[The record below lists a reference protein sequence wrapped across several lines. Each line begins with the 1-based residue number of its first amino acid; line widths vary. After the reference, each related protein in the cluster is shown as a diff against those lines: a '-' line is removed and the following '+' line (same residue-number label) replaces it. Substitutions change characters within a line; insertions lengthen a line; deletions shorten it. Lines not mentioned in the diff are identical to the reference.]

1 MTELVFTG
9 LLLSLVWLGV
19 IGLLI
24 HWAMSDIPSQNEKN
38 RKRAISLFLVVIGIA
53 IVNLLVNY
61 Q

>member
-24 HWAMSDIPSQNEKN
+24 RWAMSDIPSQNEKN